1 DQLVLGLLP
10 AALPVDRVQLGVGV
24 GPLRVVVA
32 PAHVGVGGRGVLVP
46 PVLLGVLPMV
56 AATAG
61 EAEHAL
67 LEDRVLAVPQ
77 RQGEAERL
85 PFVADAGH
93 AVLVPPVGAGPGV
106 VVREVVPGG
115 AVLAVVLPH
124 RPPGAFS
131 QVRSPGPPR
140 LLPGVGRGQPRPLR
154 SGPPLGHSPIV
165 ASRTH
170 PRRVRSGMGGVSAE
184 KIRFGTQVCG
194 DLATGTAREWLVT
207 DGRGGYAMG
216 TVSGLRTRRYHG
228 LLVVAGDPPARRHL
242 GLAALDPVLRL
253 PSGAAVRLATHEWAS
268 GVVDPAGY
276 AYLERFDLADGLPR
290 WRWRVGTVV
299 LEREVA

>member
-1 DQLVLGLLP
+1 QVERGGLGVLDADRPVPVLVEDAGVDQLVLGLLP

-106 VVREVVPGG
+106 VVREV
-115 AVLAVVLPH
+115 
-124 RPPGAFS
+124 
-131 QVRSPGPPR
+131 
-140 LLPGVGRGQPRPLR
+140 
-154 SGPPLGHSPIV
+154 
-165 ASRTH
+165 
-170 PRRVRSGMGGVSAE
+170 
-184 KIRFGTQVCG
+184 
-194 DLATGTAREWLVT
+194 
-207 DGRGGYAMG
+207 
-216 TVSGLRTRRYHG
+216 
-228 LLVVAGDPPARRHL
+228 
-242 GLAALDPVLRL
+242 
-253 PSGAAVRLATHEWAS
+253 
-268 GVVDPAGY
+268 
-276 AYLERFDLADGLPR
+276 
-290 WRWRVGTVV
+290 
-299 LEREVA
+299 